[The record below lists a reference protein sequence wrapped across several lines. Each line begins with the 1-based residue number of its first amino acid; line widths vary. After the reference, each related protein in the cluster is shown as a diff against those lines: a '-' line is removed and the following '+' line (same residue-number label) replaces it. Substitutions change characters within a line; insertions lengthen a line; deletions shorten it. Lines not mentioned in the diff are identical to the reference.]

1 MAAPDSLTSQ
11 HLRQRLRAL
20 LIVGS
25 LLGPA
30 FCVFG
35 VLAVLADGWIRW
47 LILALWLMLG
57 TLLSLLAL
65 RTFKTFAA
73 LQDAASQEHVR

>member
-1 MAAPDSLTSQ
+1 MSNSDMPAPQL
-11 HLRQRLRAL
+11 LRQRLRAL

-35 VLAVLADGWIRW
+35 LLAFLADGWARW
-47 LILALWLMLG
+47 LILSLWVVVGALLG
-57 TLLSLLAL
+57 LLIA
-65 RTFKTFAA
+65 RA
-73 LQDAASQEHVR
+73 LQTLTALDDPDSN